1 MSAFKTEFVIAQ
13 GKTKLNDVGKMLSE
27 ASMPS
32 ISILNLP
39 TAILQFLML
48 SLTFR
53 LNVSLFLC

>member
-13 GKTKLNDVGKMLSE
+13 GKTKLNDVGKMLFE